1 MESRKRCFNF
11 NAFMFFKSLG
21 FKKVEIN
28 RKENHYFLKKQI
40 LKFIKINGWYENR

>member
-11 NAFMFFKSLG
+11 NAFMFFENLG

-28 RKENHYFLKKQI
+28 KKENHYI
-40 LKFIKINGWYENR
+40 LEKANFKIY